1 MHQRQ
6 IIETLT
12 PEQRGQVK
20 RLRVE
25 RGYMHWGRGGPD
37 RYMMGRRGDGG
48 PGGPT
53 MRGPGKTF
61 AQLDLSDEQ
70 SVKPDALMELQHEEM
85 QSLVKKHREAMENVL
100 TKAQRAELE
109 RIKDDAFY
117 HRVPRRAHR

>member
-1 MHQRQ
+1 
-6 IIETLT
+6 
-12 PEQRGQVK
+12 
-20 RLRVE
+20 
-25 RGYMHWGRGGPD
+25 MHWGRGGPN

-85 QSLVKKHREAMENVL
+85 QSLVKKSRGHGKRIDKGVAS
-100 TKAQRAELE
+100 RAG
-109 RIKDDAFY
+109 RS
-117 HRVPRRAHR
+117 